1 MTAPPPPAQM
11 SQRRNAA
18 LATVAGV
25 LAGAIVVVLIL
36 VVRGGSGDKS
46 TTNSMPSRSVA
57 PAETSQ
63 APDQTAGPLDPSAL
77 QFEKKKFGT
86 KTADIGLEVPK
97 GWTYVRQNE
106 YNAWFVGPGNTWRL
120 RVDATA
126 NSRTIDEMMTA
137 RERSLQSS
145 TKELKVLH
153 RDKGS
158 EEIAWSPGTL
168 THRTLTYTY
177 LNSDRGH
184 RLVINRFVALGD
196 GGRTAVEITTSGRPE
211 DETGLNA
218 VLAQATTTLILA
230 S

>member
-1 MTAPPPPAQM
+1 MTAPPPAQM
-11 SQRRNAA
+11 SQRRNAV
-18 LATVAGV
+18 LAMVAGV
-25 LAGAIVVVLIL
+25 LAGAVVVALIL
-36 VVRGGSGDKS
+36 VLRGGSGDKPVADS
-46 TTNSMPSRSVA
+46 SPSRSVA
-57 PAETSQ
+57 PVETRTS
-63 APDQTAGPLDPSAL
+63 ADPAAGPLDPSAL

-86 KTADIGLEVPK
+86 KVADISLEVPK
-97 GWTYVRQNE
+97 GWKYVRQDQ
-106 YNAWFVGPGNTWRL
+106 YNAWFVGPGSTWRL

-137 RERSLQSS
+137 RERSLRKS

-158 EEIAWSPGTL
+158 EQVAWSPGTL

-177 LNSDRGH
+177 LNADRGH

-211 DETGLNA
+211 DETGLDA

-230 S
+230 G